1 MSLRRCINNNAAV
14 IVQRNNPNIT
24 DVIRDFDDF
33 VDFVDFF
40 QNKPE

>member
-33 VDFVDFF
+33 VDFF